1 MKIVILLSVLLLSGC
16 ASNCTS
22 HCVAGFG
29 PGNGLYQAMANHYD
43 GMDPCQKAV
52 KPSFCGAS
60 NGKIVHITK
69 GVGNSYIIKQK

>member
-1 MKIVILLSVLLLSGC
+1 MKLLILSSVLALTGC

-29 PGNGLYQAMANHYD
+29 PGNSLYQAMASHYD
-43 GMDPCQKAV
+43 GMDPCQKV
-52 KPSFCGAS
+52 EKPSFCGAS

-69 GVGNSYIIKQK
+69 GVGDTYIIRQK